1 MSSIE
6 REEAK
11 KIMEKRIK
19 IATEI
24 AERLFSKNIVDRG
37 SVQKLLMETYREH
50 ALQPMRGKAWP
61 EDIWDKE
68 IATIYMVAK
77 QLLRMDEKNPEVFH
91 KLFHL
96 EEILEEASS
105 IILDKSG
112 EEARKWVL
120 FLLGG
125 SINDNTLARLLRVVS
140 TGVLLGFYEE
150 GKLIELM
157 KKIAEIFP
165 EFEKTL
171 RKYAKYFIAMRTAQ
185 AIALGIV
192 RDRITK
198 EAIKQAL
205 TARISLGPVTPDD
218 KYIEY
223 IARNIFEIPK
233 DKLESIL
240 FSQEPTK
247 KKRTRKKKK
256 RSVKRRR
263 KKSAAGS

>member
-1 MSSIE
+1 LSSIE
-6 REEAK
+6 REEARK
-11 KIMEKRIK
+11 VMEKRIK
-19 IATEI
+19 VATEI
-24 AERLFSKNIVDRG
+24 ASALFSKNIVDREA
-37 SVQKLLMETYREH
+37 VQKLLMEVYREH

-68 IATIYMVAK
+68 IATIYLVAK
-77 QLLRMDEKNPEVFH
+77 HLLKMDEKNPEVFH

-96 EEILEEASS
+96 EEILEEAST
-105 IILDKSG
+105 IILDKEG

-125 SINDNTLARLLRVVS
+125 SINDNTLARLLRVIS
-140 TGVLLGFYEE
+140 TGVILGFYEE
-150 GKLIELM
+150 GRLIELM

-165 EFEKTL
+165 EFERTL
-171 RKYAKYFIAMRTAQ
+171 KKYAKYFIAMRTAQ

-192 RDRITK
+192 KDRITK

-205 TARISLGPVTPDD
+205 TARIGLGPVTPDD

-223 IARNIFEIPK
+223 IARNIFELPK

-240 FSQEPTK
+240 FSQES
-247 KKRTRKKKK
+247 KKRRKTKRRKK
-256 RSVKRRR
+256 RSTRR
-263 KKSAAGS
+263 KKRSAAGS